1 MRCLSDI
8 DSYLCATEDAYVV
21 DRSFAAL
28 RVGKLF
34 AIVCWGRP
42 DFHDA
47 SRICYA
53 RRAEL
58 DDAGPHFVVMDY
70 RQLEG
75 VDPEAFQCLADFLN
89 SNREVLGRVTA
100 RTALLVPSM
109 AFAAA
114 TVSGFYNVVK
124 SPYPARVFTDIAE
137 AEAWLEVPAVE
148 PIGFVVQAAAA
159 RRSTTA
165 ALAAILATEPNL
177 GVDTAAERLGMSAR
191 TLQRRLQAESTTYVA
206 EQRMAVIRRAKHLLT
221 TSDQK
226 VGDIAT
232 AVGMTPQHFSEVFHT
247 EVGTTPAAWRAQHRK
262 T

>member
-1 MRCLSDI
+1 MRCLSDL
-8 DSYLCATEDAYVV
+8 DTYLCAAEDAYVV

-28 RVGKLF
+28 RAGKLF

-58 DDAGPHFVVMDY
+58 DDPGPHFVVMDY

-89 SNREVLGRVTA
+89 GNREVLGRVTA
-100 RTALLVPSM
+100 RTALLVPNM

-137 AEAWLEVPAVE
+137 AEAWLDVPAVE
-148 PIGFVVQAAAA
+148 PVGVVVAAAAA
-159 RRSTTA
+159 RRSTTT
-165 ALAAILATEPNL
+165 ALASALASRPNL
-177 GVDTAAERLGMSAR
+177 SVDAAGELLGMSAR
-191 TLQRRLQAESTTYVA
+191 TLQRRLQAENTTYVA
-206 EQRMAVIRRAKHLLT
+206 EQRKAVIRHAKHLLT
-221 TSDQK
+221 TSDHK
-226 VGDIAT
+226 VADIAT

-247 EVGTTPAAWRAQHRK
+247 EVGTSPAAWRTQHRK
-262 T
+262 P